1 MTSTYK
7 ARATTFAKC
16 HHLGLVELG
25 PTNAAA
31 ASGTMIAVGAT
42 APSTTRAS
50 ANTAGV
56 ERQTLGKSLLF
67 VFEVSVR

>member
-1 MTSTYK
+1 VTSTYK

-56 ERQTLGKSLLF
+56 ERSDAGQVAAF
-67 VFEVSVR
+67 RF